1 MMLDWY
7 CRRYKIA
14 PADEIAAEVDCWHSR
29 IAINLHVG
37 LVAQTEQNRLE
48 KIAEDKRKADEE
60 LQSISNTSYM
70 NQRR

>member
-7 CRRYKIA
+7 CRRYALA
-14 PADEIAAEVDCWHSR
+14 PADETALEIDCLHSR

-37 LVAQTEQNRLE
+37 LVAQAEQNRLE
-48 KIAEDKRKADEE
+48 KIADDKRKADEE
-60 LQSISNTSYM
+60 LESMSNNPYM

>member
-7 CRRYKIA
+7 CRRYKLS

-48 KIAEDKRKADEE
+48 KLDEDKRKAEEE
-60 LQSISNTSYM
+60 LESSINTSYM
-70 NQRR
+70 QRR